1 MTTTPLAPAGTGADT
16 DTRTDSAAHSATDGA
31 TDSLVAPVDRIDATA
46 DPDCGLSRQE
56 RGEETERLLRA
67 AHASTDPDERDELLG
82 RVVVINRGV
91 AEAVASRFR
100 NRGVAQDDLRQVA
113 YEGLTKAVRRFDPTL
128 RNDLLTYAVPTIRGE
143 LQRYFRDHGWTVRP
157 PRRIQELQWRV
168 SRVVEQLTQEHGREP
183 TDQEIADV
191 LGTSVEE
198 YRDAATAF
206 GCFQPASLDQPVG
219 RETDTS
225 IGDLIAGVDD
235 DESASEARMTLAPV
249 VRRLPE
255 RHRRI
260 LYLRFF
266 EDLTQEEIGH
276 DLGVTQMQ
284 VSRLLSRI
292 LGDLRA
298 ELREAG

>member
-1 MTTTPLAPAGTGADT
+1 MATTSPTTLPAPPT
-16 DTRTDSAAHSATDGA
+16 DALLD
-31 TDSLVAPVDRIDATA
+31 LVDPTT
-46 DPDCGLSRQE
+46 DPDCGLTRPE
-56 RGEETERLLRA
+56 RSAQTARLLDLAR
-67 AHASTDPDERDELLG
+67 SSDDPDERDQVLA

-91 AEAVASRFR
+91 AEAVAARFR
-100 NRGVAQDDLRQVA
+100 NRGVPQEDLHQVA
-113 YEGLTKAVRRFDPTL
+113 YEGLTKAVRRFDPQL

-143 LQRYFRDHGWTVRP
+143 LQRYFRDQGWTVRP
-157 PRRIQELQWRV
+157 PRRLQELQWRV
-168 SRVVEQLTQEHGREP
+168 NQVIERLTQDHGREP
-183 TDQEIADV
+183 TEQEIADE
-191 LGTSVEE
+191 LGTTVAE
-198 YRDAATAF
+198 YRDAVEAF

-219 RETDTS
+219 HQAETS
-225 IGDLIAGVDD
+225 VGELIA
-235 DESASEARMTLAPV
+235 DEDTGSSAEARMLLAPV

-266 EDLTQEEIGH
+266 EDLTQEEIGK

-284 VSRLLSRI
+284 VSRLLTRI

>member
-1 MTTTPLAPAGTGADT
+1 MSHTLPARSTDQSHDPSLDRVDPTT
-16 DTRTDSAAHSATDGA
+16 
-31 TDSLVAPVDRIDATA
+31 
-46 DPDCGLSRQE
+46 DPDCGLTRPE
-56 RGEETERLLRA
+56 RAEQTGRLLA
-67 AHASTDPDERDELLG
+67 AAQHSDDPRERDEALA

-100 NRGVAQDDLRQVA
+100 NRGVPQDDLRQVA
-113 YEGLTKAVRRFDPTL
+113 YEGLTKAVHRFDPEL

-143 LQRYFRDHGWTVRP
+143 LQRYFRDQGWTVRP

-168 SRVVEQLTQEHGREP
+168 NQVIERLTQDLGREP
-183 TDQEIADV
+183 TAQEIADE

-198 YRDAATAF
+198 YRDAAEAF
-206 GCFQPASLDQPVG
+206 GCFQPTSLDQTVG
-219 RETDTS
+219 HQTETS
-225 IGDLIAGVDD
+225 LGELIA
-235 DESASEARMTLAPV
+235 DEDGDGSSTEARLLLAPV

-266 EDLTQEEIGH
+266 EDLTQEEIGR

-284 VSRLLSRI
+284 VSRLLTRI
-292 LGDLRA
+292 LGDLRE
-298 ELREAG
+298 ELDEAG

>member
-1 MTTTPLAPAGTGADT
+1 MTTLPARSTHAPLDQ
-16 DTRTDSAAHSATDGA
+16 
-31 TDSLVAPVDRIDATA
+31 VDPTT
-46 DPDCGLSRQE
+46 DPDCGLTRSE
-56 RGEETERLLRA
+56 RSEQTARLLDEA
-67 AHASTDPDERDELLG
+67 QHSTDPEEREDALG

-91 AEAVASRFR
+91 AEAVAARFR
-100 NRGVAQDDLRQVA
+100 NRGVPQDDLRQVA
-113 YEGLTKAVRRFDPTL
+113 YEGLTKAVRRFDPEL

-143 LQRYFRDHGWTVRP
+143 LQRYFRDQGWAVRP

-168 SRVVEQLTQEHGREP
+168 NQVIERLTQECGREP
-183 TDQEIADV
+183 SEDEIAAELDTTV
-191 LGTSVEE
+191 AE
-198 YRDAATAF
+198 YRDAASAF

-219 RETDTS
+219 HEGETPVGELLAAEDAD
-225 IGDLIAGVDD
+225 G
-235 DESASEARMTLAPV
+235 SATEARMILAPV

-266 EDLTQEEIGH
+266 EDLTQDEIGK

-292 LGDLRA
+292 LGDLRD